1 MQPIWSFVTD
11 FGDTAVTVPLA
22 ALMGCFLVGARQPR
36 LAAGWALAIVGCA
49 GAIGGL
55 KLVLAACGYS
65 LGVPGQ
71 ASPSGHTAMSVAVYG
86 GYAAVIGASL
96 ARPARALLIA
106 GAAMLMV
113 GIAVSRV
120 TLGAHSPLE
129 VWIALAIGVAALGLF
144 AAIVVRYHREKLP
157 IRWLVLT
164 HTGSMFAYRVLPIGQ
179 PVALSTMAKGTDTPR
194 LRSSSAV
201 ST

>member
-1 MQPIWSFVTD
+1 MRRCRANRPPSSSAGATKSAISWHFRSTGAASRCGSSGSATGRDSHLQAIWNFVTD

-22 ALMGCFLVGARQPR
+22 ALMGCFLLAARQPR

-96 ARPARALLIA
+96 AR
-106 GAAMLMV
+106 
-113 GIAVSRV
+113 
-120 TLGAHSPLE
+120 
-129 VWIALAIGVAALGLF
+129 
-144 AAIVVRYHREKLP
+144 
-157 IRWLVLT
+157 
-164 HTGSMFAYRVLPIGQ
+164 
-179 PVALSTMAKGTDTPR
+179 
-194 LRSSSAV
+194 
-201 ST
+201 

>member
-1 MQPIWSFVTD
+1 MQAIWTFVTD

-22 ALMGCFLVGARQPR
+22 ALMGCFLVAARQQR
-36 LAAGWALAIVGCA
+36 LAVGWALAIVGCA

-86 GYAAVIGASL
+86 GYAAVIGANL

-106 GAAMLMV
+106 GAAMLIIT
-113 GIAVSRV
+113 IAVSRV

-129 VWIALAIGVAALGLF
+129 VWIGLAVGVTALG
-144 AAIVVRYHREKLP
+144 AIIAIVARLRRGKLP
-157 IRWLVLT
+157 IRWLVLP
-164 HTGSMFAYRVLPIGQ
+164 ALA
-179 PVALSTMAKGTDTPR
+179 VALWFHGNRWPAESAIEWLVDI
-194 LRSSSAV
+194 LRPWCSWL
-201 ST
+201 